1 MKRKPKIQ
9 STLTNVCSQIWEMN
23 DVNSAKELL
32 IDYVNGTK
40 VKDEDKK
47 RMAYDVSIITSKMK
61 LDRYVANA
69 LLKYEGLGV
78 S

>member
-1 MKRKPKIQ
+1 MKTQPKIQ
-9 STLTNVCSQIWEMN
+9 STLTNVCSEIWGMN
-23 DVNSAKELL
+23 DVNLAKETL
-32 IDYVNGTK
+32 INYVNGTK

-47 RMAYDVSIITSKMK
+47 RMINDVSIITSKMK

-78 S
+78 N